1 MALHDAPESYETV
14 LDRVTGHKLM
24 LVMAAL
30 QAGGQIN
37 TNDMIERL
45 GEHLGSDA
53 KLGSL
58 IQRTAR
64 GENAFR
70 ELLLELAK
78 EAAHE
83 QAVEELAD
91 APRRRREQAA
101 ESRAEQ
107 ARWHAQIS

>member
-1 MALHDAPESYETV
+1 MPYDAPESYETA

-37 TNDMIERL
+37 TTDMIERL
-45 GEHLGSDA
+45 GAVLGDDNA
-53 KLGSL
+53 LGDL

-70 ELLLELAK
+70 VLLLELAK

-91 APRRRREQAA
+91 APRRRREQARIDHYLA
-101 ESRAEQ
+101 
-107 ARWHAQIS
+107 AQP